1 VPSEEQEPKK
11 HQSQQFRSQGPGD
24 FELQVPLPSIE
35 EMLILIHARS
45 DSAQKLRHSGIF
57 GKVAAG
63 FAAARSR

>member
-1 VPSEEQEPKK
+1 MPSEEQEPKQ
-11 HQSQQFRSQGPGD
+11 HQSQQFRGQGPSD
-24 FELQVPLPSIE
+24 FELQVPLPRIE

-45 DSAQKLRHSGIF
+45 ASAQKLRHSGIL